1 MFLHECEGHL
11 ADSVMLKVMEQLE
24 EHSIMLKRLGSY
36 PRAPI

>member
-1 MFLHECEGHL
+1 MV
-11 ADSVMLKVMEQLE
+11 DVMGQIE